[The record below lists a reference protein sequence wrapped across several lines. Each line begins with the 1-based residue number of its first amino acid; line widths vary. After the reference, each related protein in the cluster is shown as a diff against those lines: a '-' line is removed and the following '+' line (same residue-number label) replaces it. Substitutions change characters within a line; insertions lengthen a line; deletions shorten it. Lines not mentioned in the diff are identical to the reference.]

1 MNKTLVFILINQL
14 KLGRMKQLFKSIYG
28 FALLVENTNRFPLI
42 TLKNAHDSGLK
53 NKS

>member
-28 FALLVENTNRFPLI
+28 FALLVE
-42 TLKNAHDSGLK
+42 H
-53 NKS
+53 KSIPIDYIEECT